1 VQHLV
6 RNIMTSDQVTRL
18 AVMVACDI
26 DPIGKA
32 KCARC
37 GRHRRDHRDGG
48 IFEMRN
54 DGNALLCVAFVP
66 NAHPHGTAVA
76 GTVQGDVGVLP

>member
-1 VQHLV
+1 MNAVV
-6 RNIMTSDQVTRL
+6 RNDMSSDQVTQT

-32 KCARC
+32 RCARC

-48 IFEMRN
+48 IFEMRR
-54 DGNALLCVAFVP
+54 DGSALLCVEFIPSADLTGNQKP
-66 NAHPHGTAVA
+66 GKESSN
-76 GTVQGDVGVLP
+76 VQ